1 MFETRVCISSD
12 IVAQFVNMYV
22 VTGNIADERGTQVL
36 QMITLPVA
44 EFARANRRRLRLE
57 LLLRQFL

>member
-1 MFETRVCISSD
+1 
-12 IVAQFVNMYV
+12 MYV